1 MTGTRYLVHGVF
13 WDGAPSNA
21 AEYDGGTPVMRLQS
35 PSGDFREVSLQPGAR
50 LGFRVAGGRFCLGH
64 HKVLEDMVTR
74 EAGLVQQV
82 RSAAKAAALTCPSPE
97 ATLDRINAGHAA
109 RARALL
115 AQAAVE
121 GFDVVDERNL
131 GKFSS
136 GVPAVQ
142 EPLF

>member
-1 MTGTRYLVHGVF
+1 
-13 WDGAPSNA
+13 
-21 AEYDGGTPVMRLQS
+21 MRLQS

-109 RARALL
+109 RARAVL

-121 GFDVVDERNL
+121 DFDVVDERW
-131 GKFSS
+131 
-136 GVPAVQ
+136 VRPAQ
-142 EPLF
+142 AAAL